1 MFSQRFVWN
10 LGMSVKDAGERLG
23 HLKLFRILPFSLIC
37 DAIIAAGFALREA
50 GLNKRK
56 AYSQNWK

>member
-37 DAIIAAGFALREA
+37 DVIIDAGFALREA

-56 AYSQNWK
+56 S